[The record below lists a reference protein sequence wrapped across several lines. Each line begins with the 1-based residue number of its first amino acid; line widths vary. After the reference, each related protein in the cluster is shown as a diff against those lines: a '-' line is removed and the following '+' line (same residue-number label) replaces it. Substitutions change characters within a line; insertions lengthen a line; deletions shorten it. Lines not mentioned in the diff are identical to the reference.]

1 VQWHKSALQVL
12 ALSLLLSGP
21 GWFGLHL
28 SIRPLAARN
37 LPYLSVVVPVYG
49 CARAL
54 PALFTR
60 LTSAAAT
67 VSADYQLVFVND
79 QSPDNSWE
87 QIAAF
92 AATEP
97 RVLGLN
103 LSRNFGQH
111 AAITAGLDRA
121 TGEWV
126 VVMDC
131 DLQDVPE
138 EIPRLHAY
146 AQTQQLDVVFGRR
159 ASRQDSATKQLGGA
173 LFHRLL
179 TWLGGPKQDPTT
191 ANFGIFHRRVVAA
204 LGLLREPVRA
214 FPLQVRWLGFRQGA
228 LDVQHAARAQGESS
242 YRFGQLVRLAF
253 NAVLAYSDK
262 PLRLLVKLG
271 TGTALTALLAGI
283 CLIGWCLAG
292 RSSGSTPWLAAV
304 LLSTWFLG
312 GTTLA
317 GIGLA
322 GLYVS
327 RTFDAVKNRP
337 LYVVRE
343 EAGTKN

>member
-1 VQWHKSALQVL
+1 MR
-12 ALSLLLSGP
+12 P
-21 GWFGLHL
+21 F
-28 SIRPLAARN
+28 IRPLAARS

-138 EIPRLHAY
+138 EIPRLHAH
-146 AQTQQLDVVFGRR
+146 ALSQQLDVVFARR
-159 ASRQDSATKQLGGA
+159 VARQDSATKQLGGA

-179 TWLGGPKQDPTT
+179 AWLGGPKQDPTT
-191 ANFGIFHRRVVAA
+191 GNFGIFHRRVVAA

-228 LDVQHAARAQGESS
+228 LDVEHAARAEGRSG
-242 YRFGQLVRLAF
+242 YNFGQLLRLAF
-253 NAVLAYSDK
+253 NVVLAYSDK

-271 TGTALTALLAGI
+271 VGTALAAMLAGL
-283 CLIGWCLAG
+283 CLVGCCLAG
-292 RSSGSTPWLAAV
+292 LCSSNAWLAAI
-304 LLSTWFLG
+304 LLSTWLLG
-312 GTTLA
+312 GLTLA
-317 GIGLA
+317 GVGLT

-327 RTFDAVKNRP
+327 RTFDAVKDRP
-337 LYVVRE
+337 LYVVS
-343 EAGTKN
+343 EATETED